1 MWYEREGRLRLRAQ
15 VIDLMKQIALIA
27 ILGIVIVDIAFQ
39 MATGAVPQARVAGTI
54 LITLAF
60 LAAAIAVGTHEAM
73 VNGRGA
79 GGYVVSIALA
89 VLGAF
94 VAASLSGIVLEPI
107 LRLMSLEGSND
118 PRPWSFVAS
127 AGMMLF
133 VLIGAR
139 FGLSKGKRWR

>member
-1 MWYEREGRLRLRAQ
+1 
-15 VIDLMKQIALIA
+15 
-27 ILGIVIVDIAFQ
+27 
-39 MATGAVPQARVAGTI
+39 
-54 LITLAF
+54 
-60 LAAAIAVGTHEAM
+60 M
-73 VNGRGA
+73 VNARGA

-94 VAASLSGIVLEPI
+94 VAASVSGIVLDPI
-107 LRLMSLEGSND
+107 LRLMSLEGSID

>member
-1 MWYEREGRLRLRAQ
+1 MWYEREGRLRLRAR
-15 VIDLMKQIALIA
+15 VIDLMQQIALIA

-39 MATGAVPQARVAGTI
+39 KATGAVPQSSVAGTI
-54 LITLAF
+54 LLTLAF
-60 LAAAIAVGTHEAM
+60 LAAAIAVGTHEAI
-73 VNGRGA
+73 VNARGA

-94 VAASLSGIVLEPI
+94 VAASLSSIVLDPI
-107 LRLMSLEGSND
+107 LRLMSLEGSID